1 MCMPVYGYLH
11 LDINVWLITH
21 NTNCI
26 NVCAGMDVDPLLSLP
41 TLYLG
46 DDQAR
51 SQLVCQYVLIYMC
64 FQKPRDINS
73 DLLKT

>member
-1 MCMPVYGYLH
+1 
-11 LDINVWLITH
+11 
-21 NTNCI
+21 
-26 NVCAGMDVDPLLSLP
+26 MDVDPLLSLP

-51 SQLVCQYVLIYMC
+51 SQLVCQYVLIYIYMC

-73 DLLKT
+73 DLLNT